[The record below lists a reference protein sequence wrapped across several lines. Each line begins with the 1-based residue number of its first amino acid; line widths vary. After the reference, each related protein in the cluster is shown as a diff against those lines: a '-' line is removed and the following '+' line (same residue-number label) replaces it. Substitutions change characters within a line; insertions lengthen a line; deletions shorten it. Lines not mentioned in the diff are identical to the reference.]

1 MLKIIAAVALSAYVV
16 YDATTAPGL
25 TRTGE
30 LRASAIAVKGDR
42 LPTLPLPANDDCS
55 DTVWPYYPSACLTR
69 ATLRVGQTT
78 PERPVRFV
86 TTLRPPANVQ
96 SQAFAQFE
104 RQ

>member
-42 LPTLPLPANDDCS
+42 LPTLPANDDCS

-86 TTLRPPANVQ
+86 TTLRAPANVQ

>member
-1 MLKIIAAVALSAYVV
+1 MFKIIAAAALSAYVV
-16 YDATTAPGL
+16 YDATTAPGFTL
-25 TRTGE
+25 TDE
-30 LRASAIAVKGDR
+30 LPGSAVAAKGDR
-42 LPTLPLPANDDCS
+42 LPALPAIDDCS
-55 DTVWPYYPSACLTR
+55 DAVWPYYPSACLTR

-96 SQAFAQFE
+96 SQAFAQLE